1 MSGEADHLRGDIP
14 ALSKQSISHLWG
26 LFHNESSEVFY
37 YGEEG
42 NDPHEEA
49 RQHLLLLL

>member
-1 MSGEADHLRGDIP
+1 MSGEASNPRGDMP
-14 ALSKQSISHLWG
+14 ALSSESISHLRG

-37 YGEEG
+37 YGKEG
-42 NDPHEEA
+42 NDPHEKT